1 MARYPR
7 SGCTARTTLHLVG
20 PQAWTPVPAALVY
33 DSADPFAVR
42 VRFGDDGPADAGHEA
57 PGEEGLFGVTDLDL
71 AALAGTD
78 LEDEEVDELDD
89 EGPDE
94 DGGVEWLLSRDLLR
108 AGLTGPVGEGDV
120 RLWPARGGLDVLFL
134 QLRAPSGEA
143 LFELSA
149 ASVGD
154 FLRET
159 ELLVPVGHESGLLR
173 VDDELSVL
181 LSGGTDNPRSW

>member
-20 PQAWTPVPAALVY
+20 PQSWTAVPAALVY

-42 VRFGDDGPADAGHEA
+42 VRFGDGGRDDSVLDGSTLDGPALDD
-57 PGEEGLFGVTDLDL
+57 TDLD
-71 AALAGTD
+71 
-78 LEDEEVDELDD
+78 E
-89 EGPDE
+89 PDE

-108 AGLTGPVGEGDV
+108 AGLTSPAGEGDV

-143 LFELSA
+143 LFELSGA
-149 ASVGD
+149 VVGD

-159 ELLVPVGHESGLLR
+159 ELLVPAGAESDLLQ
-173 VDDELSVL
+173 VDDELTAL
-181 LSGGTDNPRSW
+181 LQGGGTDNPTAH

>member
-1 MARYPR
+1 MARSPR
-7 SGCTARTTLHLVG
+7 SDCTARTTFHLVG
-20 PQAWTPVPAALVY
+20 PQSWTAVPAALVY

-42 VRFGDDGPADAGHEA
+42 VRFGDDGPEDVPDHLEA
-57 PGEEGLFGVTDLDL
+57 V
-71 AALAGTD
+71 
-78 LEDEEVDELDD
+78 EDD
-89 EGPDE
+89 GPDE

-143 LFELSA
+143 LFELSGA
-149 ASVGD
+149 AVSD

-159 ELLVPVGHESGLLR
+159 ELLVPVGCESELLL
-173 VDDELSVL
+173 VDEELTVL
-181 LSGGTDNPRSW
+181 LQGGTDNPTSH

>member
-1 MARYPR
+1 MARSPMSR
-7 SGCTARTTLHLVG
+7 CTARTTFHLVG
-20 PQAWTPVPAALVY
+20 PQSWTAVPAVLVY

-42 VRFGDDGPADAGHEA
+42 VRFGDDGPDEADAA
-57 PGEEGLFGVTDLDL
+57 DP
-71 AALAGTD
+71 AGYDT
-78 LEDEEVDELDD
+78 VGDD
-89 EGPDE
+89 TADGPDE

-108 AGLTGPVGEGDV
+108 AGLTGPVGDGDV

-143 LFELSA
+143 LFELSGA
-149 ASVGD
+149 AVGE

-159 ELLVPVGHESGLLR
+159 ELMVPVGCESELLR

-181 LSGGTDNPRSW
+181 LRGGTDNPTSY

>member
-1 MARYPR
+1 MARYPS

-20 PQAWTPVPAALVY
+20 PQSWTAVPAALVY
-33 DSADPFAVR
+33 DAQDPFAVR
-42 VRFGDDGPADAGHEA
+42 VRFGDGGEDEFDRGLDDG
-57 PGEEGLFGVTDLDL
+57 
-71 AALAGTD
+71 ALHG
-78 LEDEEVDELDD
+78 LED
-89 EGPDE
+89 GPDE

-108 AGLTGPVGEGDV
+108 SGLTGPAGEGDV

-149 ASVGD
+149 AVVGD

-159 ELLVPVGHESGLLR
+159 EQLVAVGQESEALR
-173 VDDELSVL
+173 VDDELLAL
-181 LSGGTDNPRSW
+181 LQGGSDPSGS

>member
-1 MARYPR
+1 MAHYPR
-7 SGCTARTTLHLVG
+7 SGCTARTTFHLIG
-20 PQAWTPVPAALVY
+20 PQAWTAVPAALVY

-42 VRFGDDGPADAGHEA
+42 VRFGDGGPD
-57 PGEEGLFGVTDLDL
+57 D
-71 AALAGTD
+71 
-78 LEDEEVDELDD
+78 VDT
-89 EGPDE
+89 PDE

-120 RLWPARGGLDVLFL
+120 RLWPARGGLDVVFL

-149 ASVGD
+149 AVVAD

-159 ELLVPVGHESGLLR
+159 ELLVPVGAESSALR
-173 VDDELSVL
+173 VDDELSAL
-181 LSGGTDNPRSW
+181 LRGGTDNPTSL